1 MGKNGSPVSESFLDT
16 KKKQRMADGLLLKRR
31 VFELDRSVLASENA

>member
-1 MGKNGSPVSESFLDT
+1 MGKNGSPVSESFLD